1 VSAAVTVSRA
11 PGIRASIT
19 PMRNTILPI
28 DMYFFIL
35 NIPFIG
41 ILLWPQINMNHPV
54 NGLASDG
61 SGHGLQK

>member
-1 VSAAVTVSRA
+1 
-11 PGIRASIT
+11 
-19 PMRNTILPI
+19 
-28 DMYFFIL
+28 MYFFIL